1 MAYDNIHRV
10 NNHITKDCTDLK
22 KHLAELRTIG
32 DLAKPRHPRV
42 RANLPQRKGGS

>member
-42 RANLPQRKGGS
+42 RENLPRRKGGS